1 METKTEV
8 INLKDGYYIKRWN
21 RFDGDKLLFTKE
33 KHYDNW
39 GRVVY
44 GKEYVDGKIVHEQWR
59 WYHNNGELAG
69 IRDSKGFEQ
78 KFNELGLPIK

>member
-21 RFDGDKLLFTKE
+21 RFDGDKLLWTKE

-44 GKEYVDGKIVHEQWR
+44 GREYIDEQRTNRGNVRKIYLYFKNYV
-59 WYHNNGELAG
+59 YNVCCNNSSIL
-69 IRDSKGFEQ
+69 
-78 KFNELGLPIK
+78 